1 LVRPKQWKGDM
12 RLGTSIV
19 KSLCR
24 AVSLTAVVRELARCK
39 LDLVGVQEVRW
50 DRGAR

>member
-1 LVRPKQWKGDM
+1 MEKG
-12 RLGTSIV
+12 REIKGTWNV

-24 AVSLTAVVRELARCK
+24 AVSLAALVRELARCK

-50 DRGAR
+50 NRGAR